1 MYSRILESKRGFNHR
16 NHPGPILFNDFR
28 QVTDFQHGHQDRPVD
43 AEHTWTQSGRG
54 TDWIGEWSWIGSMI
68 IKKNIIENVEDDHKL
83 DL

>member
-1 MYSRILESKRGFNHR
+1 MYSRIWESTHGFNHR

-54 TDWIGEWSWIGSMI
+54 PPVRDMEIQYRLDWIMELDWI
-68 IKKNIIENVEDDHKL
+68 DDY
-83 DL
+83 